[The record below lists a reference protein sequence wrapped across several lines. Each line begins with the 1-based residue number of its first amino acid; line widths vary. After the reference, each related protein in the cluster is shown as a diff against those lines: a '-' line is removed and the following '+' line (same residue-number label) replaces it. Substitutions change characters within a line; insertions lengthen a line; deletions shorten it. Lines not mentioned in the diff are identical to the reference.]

1 MPELRP
7 TMYLSPEN
15 TVRVWQERQELRP
28 TVRWSEMMHEE
39 HSRAFTV
46 AKIAKLD
53 LLAAVQKSLDNVI
66 RDGGTFET
74 WKANILPELKR
85 AGWWGEVSDRALT
98 GTDEPIIVNDRRL
111 RTIYRTNIRM
121 SIAAGRWRRFQAQ
134 KELFPYLRYRSD
146 HPRKHPRP
154 DHLSWHGIILP
165 VDHPWWQEHFP
176 PNGWGCNCLPE
187 QVSEGMLKRRGW
199 KVTTDLPPSARERF
213 YPAGRT
219 DPIMVPKGIDP
230 GFSYNPGTA
239 HLRAIADKALESVED
254 AAQAG
259 LRSAAQ
265 QTVRE
270 ILADPAFEQF
280 LAMPQGQFPVAVL
293 TAEQQQIIRANSAT
307 VVLPTNIL
315 RKQRGEMPDISS
327 GHPELTIYDYRL
339 LPDLI
344 SRALV
349 IATDGDTRLIYFS
362 DAEGRLWKVVVR
374 QDAGRAFPA
383 IVSFHGS
390 SLRKINSET
399 RKLDIL
405 LDNRS

>member
-53 LLAAVQKSLDNVI
+53 LLAAVQKSLDKVI

-85 AGWWGEVSDRALT
+85 AGWWGEVSDPALT
-98 GTDEPIIVNDRRL
+98 GTDQPIIVNDRRL

-199 KVTTDLPPSARERF
+199 KVTKDLPPSARERF

-239 HLRAIADKALESVED
+239 HLRVIADKALESVEA

-259 LRSAAQ
+259 LRNAAQ

-270 ILADPAFEQF
+270 IVADPAFEQF
-280 LAMPQGQFPVAVL
+280 LAMPEGQFPVAVL
-293 TAEQQQIIRANSAT
+293 TAEQQQIIRANAAT

-383 IVSFHGS
+383 IVSFHAS

>member
-1 MPELRP
+1 MPDLRP

-53 LLAAVQKSLDNVI
+53 LLAAVQKSLDKVI

-74 WKANILPELKR
+74 WKANILPELRR

-98 GTDEPIIVNDRRL
+98 GTDQTIIVNDRRL
-111 RTIYRTNIRM
+111 RNIYRTNIRM

-146 HPRKHPRP
+146 HPRRKPRE

-187 QVSEGMLKRRGW
+187 QVSEGMLSRRGW
-199 KVTTDLPPSARERF
+199 RVTTDLPLAASQPF

-219 DPIMVPKGIDP
+219 DPVMVPRGIDP

-239 HLRAIADKALESVED
+239 HLRVIAEKALDSVED

-259 LRSAAQ
+259 LTTAARE
-265 QTVRE
+265 TIRE
-270 ILADPAFEQF
+270 IVADPAFDQF
-280 LAMPQGQFPVAVL
+280 AALPDQPFPIGALSADQAAALGATARTVRFSPQTL
-293 TAEQQQIIRANSAT
+293 E
-307 VVLPTNIL
+307 
-315 RKQRGEMPDISS
+315 KQRGR
-327 GHPELTIYDYRL
+327 HQELTIADYRL
-339 LPDLI
+339 LPEII
-344 SRALV
+344 SNPAHALREDDRKVRLLWESDGQWWRATV
-349 IATDGDTRLIYFS
+349 KATGQGNELYVLSLHRL
-362 DAEGRLWKVVVR
+362 
-374 QDAGRAFPA
+374 RADD
-383 IVSFHGS
+383 VS
-390 SLRKINSET
+390 SLVGRFAA
-399 RKLDIL
+399 IL
-405 LDNRS
+405 EWFGAR

>member
-39 HSRAFTV
+39 HARAFTV

-53 LLAAVQKSLDNVI
+53 LLAAVQKSLDKVI

-74 WKANILPELKR
+74 WKANILPELRR

-98 GTDEPIIVNDRRL
+98 GTDQTIIVNDRRL
-111 RTIYRTNIRM
+111 RNIYRTNIRM

-146 HPRKHPRP
+146 HPRRKPRE

-187 QVSEGMLKRRGW
+187 QVSEGMLRRRGW
-199 KVTTDLPPSARERF
+199 KVTTDLPLAASQPF

-219 DPIMVPKGIDP
+219 DPIMVPRGIDP
-230 GFSYNPGTA
+230 DFSYNPGTA
-239 HLRAIADKALESVED
+239 HLRVIAEKALDSVED

-259 LRSAAQ
+259 LRGAAQ
-265 QTVRE
+265 QTVKE
-270 ILADPAFEQF
+270 IVADPAFQQF
-280 LAMPQGQFPVAVL
+280 FDAPEGQFPIAVL
-293 TAEQQQIIRANSAT
+293 TAAQQQIISANAAT
-307 VVLPTNIL
+307 VVLPGTIL
-315 RKQRGEMPDISS
+315 RKQKGDMPAVST

-344 SRALV
+344 SKALV
-349 IATDGDTRLIYFS
+349 IATDGNTRLIYFS
-362 DAEGRLWKVVVR
+362 DAEGRLWKVVIR

-383 IVSFHGS
+383 IVSFHAS
-390 SLRKINSET
+390 SLRKIKGET
-399 RKLDIL
+399 RALNIL
-405 LDNRS
+405 VDNR

>member
-53 LLAAVQKSLDNVI
+53 LLAAVQKSLDKVI

-74 WKANILPELKR
+74 WKANILPELRR
-85 AGWWGEVSDRALT
+85 AGWWGEVSDPALT

-199 KVTTDLPPSARERF
+199 KITTDLPPSARERF
-213 YPAGRT
+213 YPAGGT
-219 DPIMVPKGIDP
+219 DSIMVPKGIDP

-259 LRSAAQ
+259 LRNAAQ

-293 TAEQQQIIRANSAT
+293 TAEQQQIIRASAAT